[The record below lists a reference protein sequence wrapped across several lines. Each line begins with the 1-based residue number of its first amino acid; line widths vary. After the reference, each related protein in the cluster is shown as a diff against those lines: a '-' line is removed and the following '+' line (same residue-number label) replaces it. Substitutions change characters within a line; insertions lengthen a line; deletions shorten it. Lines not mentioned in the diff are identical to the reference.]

1 MSRANS
7 NSSRATSGATLETDE
22 EKVTEEQ
29 ITEQTTDDGPL
40 SEGSVSLARIDRLRY
55 SMPGKDALV
64 DELIDLFLADLPRRL
79 GAITQAIERADAP
92 ALALQAHAL
101 RGGAANFGAGRLDE
115 LCGKLEEIGVRGTL
129 AQAPAMLDA
138 LERESARVRDA
149 LLTLRSQHPATP
161 PGARRGAQK
170 SSGSSRKL

>member
-1 MSRANS
+1 MSRGNS
-7 NSSRATSGATLETDE
+7 NSSRATSGATPETGE
-22 EKVTEEQ
+22 EKVTEQ
-29 ITEQTTDDGPL
+29 ITEQITDDGPV
-40 SEGSVSLARIDRLRY
+40 SEGTVSRARIDRLRN
-55 SMPGKDALV
+55 SMPGKDALI
-64 DELIDLFLADLPRRL
+64 DELIDLFVADLPRRL

-129 AQAPAMLDA
+129 AEAAAMLDA

-149 LLTLRSQHPATP
+149 LLALRSQHPATP